1 MRDLTPL
8 WLQHPITHLKWT
20 DIWVTPRYSRWWLAA
35 TFCDATSTSCADR
48 WRVLSPVPSKI
59 FCRASRSQPCLRCSV
74 LGIIRVIRWMKVL
87 VLHMH
92 QSYLVTCLSSVMSWI
107 SCVFY
112 DLQWCSLVFLEVLI
126 TWSLHPNELTPCIL
140 INHISPFNH
149 CQSATKVIYNPSGAI
164 FFIISLREW
173 NNFCSLPLNSSLNR
187 RLLYLKCTYLCYAIC
202 SSKTLSTTTTTTKHL
217 SPKQVGVG

>member
-1 MRDLTPL
+1 
-8 WLQHPITHLKWT
+8 
-20 DIWVTPRYSRWWLAA
+20 
-35 TFCDATSTSCADR
+35 
-48 WRVLSPVPSKI
+48 
-59 FCRASRSQPCLRCSV
+59 
-74 LGIIRVIRWMKVL
+74 MKVL

-112 DLQWCSLVFLEVLI
+112 DFQWCSLVFLEVLI
-126 TWSLHPNELTPCIL
+126 TLHPNELTPCIL

-173 NNFCSLPLNSSLNR
+173 NNFCSLPLNSSLNL

-202 SSKTLSTTTTTTKHL
+202 SSKTLSTIYNTSSLQNKLTYKAMSNNFKSDQLYNRKYQYPWHKKGHCKTIF
-217 SPKQVGVG
+217 QGV

>member
-1 MRDLTPL
+1 
-8 WLQHPITHLKWT
+8 
-20 DIWVTPRYSRWWLAA
+20 
-35 TFCDATSTSCADR
+35 
-48 WRVLSPVPSKI
+48 
-59 FCRASRSQPCLRCSV
+59 
-74 LGIIRVIRWMKVL
+74 MKVL

-112 DLQWCSLVFLEVLI
+112 DLQWCSLVFVEVLI

-202 SSKTLSTTTTTTKHL
+202 SSKTLSTIYNTSSLQNKLTYKAMSNYFKFDQLYNRKYQYPWHKKRTL
-217 SPKQVGVG
+217 